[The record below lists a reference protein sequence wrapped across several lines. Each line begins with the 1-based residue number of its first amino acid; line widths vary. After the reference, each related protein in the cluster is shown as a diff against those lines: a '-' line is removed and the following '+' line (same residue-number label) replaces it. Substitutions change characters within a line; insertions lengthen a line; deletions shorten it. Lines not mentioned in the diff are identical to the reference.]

1 MQNILENIIVIK
13 IGGSTLGNHDTTLED
28 LVTLQKQGNNVVVIH
43 GGGKTITEWLMKQG
57 ASTKFV
63 DGERVTDQ
71 VGLEVVTAVLC
82 GVVNKQLVAEINVLS
97 GKAAGISGVDG
108 SLIEGKIKK
117 PEQGYIGQV
126 TKVNADILLDLLRSG
141 YIPVVSSV
149 SLNTFQHPDGAPF
162 LLNVNADTVAGEI
175 AAALEAEKLIFLTD
189 IAGICDRSGQVVT
202 RMSIEEA
209 EGLIASGVASGGMIP
224 KIRAGITALSR
235 ITEVRI
241 IDGRQ
246 SHALLNELKDRRGGT
261 TIYRK

>member
-1 MQNILENIIVIK
+1 MQNRLENLIVIK
-13 IGGSTLGNHDTTLED
+13 IGGSTLGKHDTTLED
-28 LVTLQKQGNNVVVIH
+28 LVTLQKRGKGVVVIH

-82 GVVNKQLVAEINVLS
+82 GLVNKQLVGQINVLG
-97 GKAAGISGVDG
+97 GKAVGISGVDG
-108 SLIEGKIKK
+108 SLVQGKIRN
-117 PEQGYIGQV
+117 PEHGYIGQV
-126 TKVNADILLDLLRSG
+126 IKVDTGILLNLVQAG

-149 SLNTFQHPDGAPF
+149 SLNTFQRPDGAPF

-189 IAGICDRSGQVVT
+189 IAGICDRSGQVVA
-202 RMSIEEA
+202 RISIEDA
-209 EGLIASGVASGGMIP
+209 EGLITSGVASGGMIP
-224 KIRAGITALSR
+224 KIRAGINALSR
-235 ITEVRI
+235 LTELRI

-246 SHALLNELKDRRGGT
+246 SHALLNELEDRRGGT
-261 TIYRK
+261 SIYRK